1 MPSAAERLHEAER
14 SAAHLQ
20 QQLRDVEHS
29 IAALSAEAAN
39 QVEGASGPDLGH
51 QPPLPA
57 SLADCAAEL
66 ALLSAGELYLKR
78 LQVGFLERIESS
90 CRASRLHCRG
100 PLMLLGKLDLR

>member
-29 IAALSAEAAN
+29 IAALSAKAAQ
-39 QVEGASGPDLGH
+39 QVEGANGPELGQ

-78 LQVGFLERIESS
+78 LQVGALWQQLLMGTLVVP
-90 CRASRLHCRG
+90 SRLQESR
-100 PLMLLGKLDLR
+100 PGKDAGVF

>member
-14 SAAHLQ
+14 SAVHLQ
-20 QQLRDVEHS
+20 QQLRDVEHR
-29 IAALSAEAAN
+29 IAALSAEAAH
-39 QVEGASGPDLGH
+39 QVDAASGPDLGQ

-78 LQVGFLERIESS
+78 LQVSWLQRIKST
-90 CRASRLHCRG
+90 CWASRLRCRG
-100 PLMLLGKLDLR
+100 SLLPLG

>member
-14 SAAHLQ
+14 SAAHLH

-29 IAALSAEAAN
+29 IAALSAEAAR
-39 QVEGASGPDLGH
+39 QVEGAGGPELGQ

-78 LQVGFLERIESS
+78 LQVSCLQRNRSS
-90 CRASRLHCRG
+90 CLLEVQCPPWHQSACR
-100 PLMLLGKLDLR
+100 